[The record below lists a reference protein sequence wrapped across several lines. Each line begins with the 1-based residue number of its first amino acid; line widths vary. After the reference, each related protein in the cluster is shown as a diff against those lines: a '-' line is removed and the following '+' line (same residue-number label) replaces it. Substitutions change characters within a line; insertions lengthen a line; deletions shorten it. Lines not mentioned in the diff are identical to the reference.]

1 MTQIFQ
7 SGWFCALMGG
17 LTYWGATVAVWRTP
31 IIPRPSSV
39 ALKEALKP
47 SWEFSNP
54 ELDQLIADLRAQ
66 KAALATRERQLN
78 ELAVRLKAD
87 REEIGVVTQNIARLQ
102 AEFDQNVVRIK
113 DDEVA
118 NTKKLA
124 KMYAAMTPEGAANI
138 LKELRDDDVV
148 RIFSFMKD
156 SETAPILELLA
167 AQGAEQTR
175 RAARITERLRMTI
188 ARATTAQKQP

>member
-1 MTQIFQ
+1 
-7 SGWFCALMGG
+7 
-17 LTYWGATVAVWRTP
+17 
-31 IIPRPSSV
+31 
-39 ALKEALKP
+39 LKP

-54 ELDQLIADLRAQ
+54 EVDQLIADLRAQ
-66 KAALATRERQLN
+66 KAALATREQQLN
-78 ELAVRLKAD
+78 ELAARLKAERD
-87 REEIGVVTQNIARLQ
+87 EIGVVTQNIARLQ
-102 AEFDQNVVRIK
+102 AEFDKNVVRVK

-118 NTKKLA
+118 NVKKLA
-124 KMYAAMTPEGAANI
+124 KIYAAMTPEGAANI

-167 AQGAEQTR
+167 GQGAEQAK